1 MNVIVVE
8 TWIKKAYSFKD
19 DEELNTLYNNK
30 IAINFLL
37 VWARFEV
44 INFDGF
50 LKFEL
55 IDKISEKIVSEK
67 STSISLLDDYVKYF
81 YERYTEPDKGQHKLR
96 GLCFKMKKCRK
107 KGCDTPDC
115 RTKKILDEELKELT
129 PKDKVYFLIYI
140 VSRYRNNMFHG
151 NKNAQNWISQ
161 YEIPIEKCI
170 QVMILL
176 TKIDEKDL
184 DEEEVDA
191 GKNKSQEIINTIKV
205 EEN

>member
-1 MNVIVVE
+1 MVE

-67 STSISLLDDYVKYF
+67 STSIPLLDDYVKYF
-81 YERYTEPDKGQHKLR
+81 YERYNEPDKGQLKLR

-107 KGCDTPDC
+107 KGCITPDC

-151 NKNAQNWISQ
+151 NKNAQNWILQ

-191 GKNKSQEIINTIKV
+191 GKNKSQEIINAIKV